1 MPIIHPFK
9 HDFEEKTRLGFFT
22 KSCDWE
28 HEEEWRILL
37 LGGNRIKL
45 KIPQGIIK
53 KIYFGVWCDEKKI
66 EECKEIALTSNPKII
81 FYRAKKKKDKFGL
94 DFLPI

>member
-37 LGGNRIKL
+37 LGGNKIKL
-45 KIPQGIIK
+45 KIPQGVIK
-53 KIYFGVWCDEKKI
+53 KTRVF
-66 EECKEIALTSNPKII
+66 TSCHLNQTLFKSC
-81 FYRAKKKKDKFGL
+81 F
-94 DFLPI
+94 